1 MSDVVL
7 AVDLGGTNIRMAA
20 VRSDGTI
27 LRRAKRPTPAGLL
40 PAALLALTDSLAAE
54 CRGPISERSVAAIGF
69 APPANV
75 TPEGVLH
82 DLPNIPGLDGF
93 HLKAGL
99 IERFGLPTAIEN
111 DATAAA
117 IGESWLGASQGIS
130 TSIMVTL
137 GTGVGGGVIIDGQP
151 LRGLDGGAGKIG
163 HIAVEPEGYPCG
175 CGSRGCVEQYASAT
189 AIVRMA
195 REAGLVAKSSQDVSD
210 LYLSGD
216 QTARDVFQRMGRY
229 LGIMLAGLV
238 NTLNPEMI
246 VIGGGVAAA
255 WDLFAE
261 ETAAQI
267 RKKSFERPAER
278 ARIVPAVLGDDA
290 GLLGAARVAFEAAD

>member
-27 LRRAKRPTPAGLL
+27 LRRAKRPTPPGLS
-40 PAALLALTDSLAAE
+40 PAALIALTEGLATE
-54 CRGPISERSVAAIGF
+54 CRGSMSARSIRAIGF

-82 DLPNIPGLDGF
+82 DLPNIPGLDGYD
-93 HLKAGL
+93 LRTGL

-111 DATAAA
+111 DATAAS
-117 IGESWLGASQGIS
+117 IGESWLGASRGVS

-137 GTGVGGGVIIDGQP
+137 GTGVGGGVIIGGQP

-163 HIAVEPEGYPCG
+163 HIAVEPEGHPCG

-195 REAGLVAKSSQDVSD
+195 REAGLDARSSREVAD

-216 QTARDVFQRMGRY
+216 QAARDVFQTMGRY

-255 WDLFAE
+255 WNLFAE

-290 GLLGAARVAFEAAD
+290 GLLGAARVAFEAAN